1 MEELGVPRDQ
11 RPVNEL
17 AALRETFL
25 YDWAVEAWPGLL
37 LRCWGAFGLVFAL
50 MAAPIANAT
59 FDPAAQ
65 PAQFVL
71 SASAGSLVAVS
82 ALLLRTYLGWAYVGN
97 RLLSA
102 VIEYE
107 ETGWYD
113 GQLFV
118 KPPKVLARDRLLG
131 AYEVKPALAKLK
143 GLLGAAGVRCAAL
156 KRPGTHAV

>member
-50 MAAPIANAT
+50 MAASIANAT

-65 PAQFVL
+65 PAPWRAAVPRARSL
-71 SASAGSLVAVS
+71 SLE
-82 ALLLRTYLGWAYVGN
+82 R
-97 RLLSA
+97 RM
-102 VIEYE
+102 
-107 ETGWYD
+107 
-113 GQLFV
+113 
-118 KPPKVLARDRLLG
+118 
-131 AYEVKPALAKLK
+131 
-143 GLLGAAGVRCAAL
+143 L
-156 KRPGTHAV
+156 KRGFSLAVFAAELAERPPTELRVLDVSNNGEAFGAQGARVFAATALPSGWRSTISQPP